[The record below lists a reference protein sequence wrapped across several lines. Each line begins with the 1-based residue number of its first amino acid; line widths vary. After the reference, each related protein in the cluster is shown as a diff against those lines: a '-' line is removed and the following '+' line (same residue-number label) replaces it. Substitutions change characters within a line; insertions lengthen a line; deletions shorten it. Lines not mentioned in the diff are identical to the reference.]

1 MFQDPVPYGL
11 WPTDL
16 DGTNFGQHC
25 PQFDRITGQ
34 TIGNEDCLFL
44 NIFTPFISV
53 SGKLRQFSFIVKFM
67 FENRNFSK
75 IAPFSTLPISQ
86 YPGFLLE
93 NQ

>member
-53 SGKLRQFSFIVKFM
+53 SGKLRQFLRSTKNRAQARVRARVKATKS
-67 FENRNFSK
+67 R
-75 IAPFSTLPISQ
+75 A
-86 YPGFLLE
+86 LLKG
-93 NQ
+93 